1 MEKSRVKVPVAN
13 LWRSKDKVRTID
25 KKILAGDA
33 KNWSA
38 EMSDQETIQLCDD
51 NMIDSQLL
59 FNDKVLVE
67 ENDGTWAKIIA
78 CDQPTHQNSNGYPG
92 WIPSSSLAPAIPE
105 QENAGTVTIC
115 VKTAP
120 LYDEGHTPLTELTL
134 GTRLEKITA
143 DDCKVKVATPL
154 GIGFVDKKATEIP
167 AELIGENDGKTMVNI
182 AKQFLGMRYI
192 WGGISSY
199 GYDCSGLVYGLHRVF
214 NITIPRD
221 ADDQQVQGAPVE
233 VDSILPGDLVFF
245 AYEHGTGSVHH
256 VGMYIG
262 DGKMI
267 ESRTPGKQVD
277 IAKLTEPKFAA
288 EYAGYRR
295 YWK

>member
-67 ENDGTWAKIIA
+67 ESDGTWTKIIA

-92 WIPSSSLAPAIPE
+92 WVPSSSLAPAIPE
-105 QENAGTVTIC
+105 QENAETITIC

-120 LYDEGHTPLTELTL
+120 LYDEEHTPLTELTL
-134 GTRLEKITA
+134 GTRLEEITA

-277 IAKLTEPKFAA
+277 IAELTEPKFAA